1 MNERLVVKSFG
12 PIKNIE
18 VNFRKVNLF
27 IGDQGT
33 GKSCIVKLFS
43 TFRWLEKALITETY
57 SLDYF
62 TKFVDARF
70 KKQLCGYHRIDDFF
84 RDDTYILYEST
95 LYKFIYTENV
105 FNIERKNGT
114 ITGLPKI
121 MYVPAERIILSSA
134 EKKLKTFDGLPASN
148 LTFNQA
154 FWESK
159 EQFKDGYALPFG
171 NLNYKYDSLNDI
183 SWIIGSDYRVRLINA
198 SSGLQSA
205 LPVCIVSDYL
215 GNIVASDKE
224 RPMSVEEL
232 QKLQKET
239 AKIMENENLTDTV
252 KNGMLKHLSS
262 RSRYNCFVNIVEEP
276 ELSLFPESQNS
287 MIRLLCKV
295 NNGTKDNMLLLT
307 SHSPYTLAI
316 LNNLV
321 LAYKAY
327 QKGDDDTK
335 RKIAEI
341 VPQEYQ
347 VNPDS
352 LTAYSLTKDENGNYQ
367 SVLSESSGMI
377 RKNDLDSVSE
387 IIMYE
392 FNRLY
397 RIYAKTIKQH
407 QYSNCR

>member
-12 PIKNIE
+12 PIRSIDI
-18 VNFRKVNLF
+18 NFRKVNLF

-33 GKSCIVKLFS
+33 GKSCIVKLYS
-43 TFRWLEKALITETY
+43 TFRWLEKTLLTETY

-84 RDDTYILYEST
+84 RDDTYILYESA
-95 LYKFIYTENV
+95 LYKFVYAGNS
-105 FNIERKNGT
+105 FNIEKKNGS

-148 LTFNQA
+148 LTFNQT

-159 EQFKDGYALPFG
+159 ERFKDGYSLPFG

-183 SWIIGSDYRVRLINA
+183 SWIEGCDYRVRLINA
-198 SSGLQSA
+198 SSGIQSA

-215 GNIVASDKE
+215 GNIVASGKE

-239 AKIMENENLTDTV
+239 SKIMENENLSDSV
-252 KNGMLKHLSS
+252 KNAMLKPLSS

-295 NNGTKDNMLLLT
+295 NNGTTDNMLLLT

-327 QKGDDDTK
+327 EKGDDNIK
-335 RKIAEI
+335 RKVAEI
-341 VPQEYQ
+341 VPPEYHID
-347 VNPDS
+347 PES
-352 LTAYSLTKDENGNYQ
+352 LTAFSLTEAGMENYQ
-367 SVLSESSGMI
+367 SVLSESSGI
-377 RKNDLDSVSE
+377 ISKNDLDSVSE
-387 IIMYE
+387 LIMHE
-392 FNRLY
+392 FDILY
-397 RIYAKTIKQH
+397 RIYGKTIK
-407 QYSNCR
+407 

>member
-12 PIKNIE
+12 PIRSIDI
-18 VNFRKVNLF
+18 NFRKVNLF

-33 GKSCIVKLFS
+33 GKSCIVKLYS
-43 TFRWLEKALITETY
+43 TFRWLEKTLLTETY

-84 RDDTYILYEST
+84 RDDTYILYESD
-95 LYKFIYTENV
+95 LYKFVYAGNS
-105 FNIERKNGT
+105 FNIEKKNGS

-148 LTFNQA
+148 LTFNQT

-159 EQFKDGYALPFG
+159 ERFKDGYSLPFG

-183 SWIIGSDYRVRLINA
+183 SWIEGCDYRVRLINA
-198 SSGLQSA
+198 SSGIQSA

-215 GNIVASDKE
+215 GNIVASGKE

-239 AKIMENENLTDTV
+239 SKIMENENLSDSV
-252 KNGMLKHLSS
+252 KNAMLKHLSS

-295 NNGTKDNMLLLT
+295 NNSSTDNMLLLT

-327 QKGDDDTK
+327 EKGDDEIK
-335 RKIAEI
+335 RRVAEI
-341 VPQEYQ
+341 VPPEYH
-347 VNPDS
+347 VDPDS
-352 LTAYSLTKDENGNYQ
+352 LAAYSLTNTEMENYQ
-367 SVLSESSGMI
+367 SVLSESSGI
-377 RKNDLDSVSE
+377 ISKNDLDSVSE
-387 IIMYE
+387 IIMHE
-392 FNRLY
+392 FNSLY
-397 RIYAKTIKQH
+397 RIYATTIK
-407 QYSNCR
+407 

>member
-1 MNERLVVKSFG
+1 MNERLTVQSFG
-12 PIKNIE
+12 PIRQIDI
-18 VNFRKVNLF
+18 NFRKVNLF

-33 GKSCIVKLFS
+33 GKSCIAKLFS
-43 TFRWLEKALITETY
+43 TFRWLEKALMTETY

-84 RDDTYILYEST
+84 RDDTYILYESA
-95 LYKFIYTENV
+95 LYKFVYADSAFKIEN
-105 FNIERKNGT
+105 KNET

-159 EQFKDGYALPFG
+159 ERFKDGYALPFG
-171 NLNYKYDSLNDI
+171 NLSYKYDSLNDN
-183 SWIIGSDYRVRLINA
+183 SWIVGSDYRVRLINA
-198 SSGLQSA
+198 SSGIQSA
-205 LPVCIVSDYL
+205 LPVCIVSEYL
-215 GNIVASDKE
+215 GNIVASGKE

-239 AKIMENENLTDTV
+239 AKIMENENLADTV
-252 KNGMLKHLSS
+252 KNAMLKHLSG

-287 MIRLLCKV
+287 IIRLLCKV
-295 NNGTKDNMLLLT
+295 NNSTTDNMLLLT

-321 LAYKAY
+321 LLIILAVASTDVPKRWIEKLAAKDKMVFKVAGIILLEVILGICVAYLVASTY
-327 QKGDDDTK
+327 
-335 RKIAEI
+335 
-341 VPQEYQ
+341 
-347 VNPDS
+347 NP
-352 LTAYSLTKDENGNYQ
+352 
-367 SVLSESSGMI
+367 
-377 RKNDLDSVSE
+377 
-387 IIMYE
+387 
-392 FNRLY
+392 FLY
-397 RIYAKTIKQH
+397 FRF
-407 QYSNCR
+407 

>member
-12 PIKNIE
+12 PIRSINI
-18 VNFRKVNLF
+18 NFHKVNLF

-33 GKSCIVKLFS
+33 GKSCIVKLYS
-43 TFRWLEKALITETY
+43 TFRWLEKTLLTETY

-84 RDDTYILYEST
+84 RDDTYILYESD
-95 LYKFIYTENV
+95 LYKFVYAGNS
-105 FNIERKNGT
+105 FNIEKKNGS

-148 LTFNQA
+148 LTFNQT

-159 EQFKDGYALPFG
+159 ERFKDGYSLPFG

-183 SWIIGSDYRVRLINA
+183 SWIEGCDYRVRLINA
-198 SSGLQSA
+198 SSGIQSA

-215 GNIVASDKE
+215 GNIVASGKE

-239 AKIMENENLTDTV
+239 SKIMENENLSDSV
-252 KNGMLKHLSS
+252 KNAMLKHLSS

-295 NNGTKDNMLLLT
+295 NNSSTDNMLLLT

-327 QKGDDDTK
+327 EKGDDEIK
-335 RKIAEI
+335 RRVAEI
-341 VPQEYQ
+341 VPPEYHID
-347 VNPDS
+347 PES
-352 LTAYSLTKDENGNYQ
+352 LTAFSLTEAEMENYQ
-367 SVLSESSGMI
+367 SVLSESSGI
-377 RKNDLDSVSE
+377 ISKNDLDSVSE
-387 IIMYE
+387 LIMRE
-392 FNRLY
+392 FNILY
-397 RIYAKTIKQH
+397 RIYGKTIK
-407 QYSNCR
+407 

>member
-12 PIKNIE
+12 PIRNIDI
-18 VNFRKVNLF
+18 NFRKVNLF

-57 SLDYF
+57 PLDYF
-62 TKFVDARF
+62 TKFVEARF

-84 RDDTYILYEST
+84 RDDTYILYESA
-95 LYKFIYTENV
+95 LYKFAYADSA
-105 FNIERKNGT
+105 FNIENKNGT

-159 EQFKDGYALPFG
+159 ERFKDGYALPFG
-171 NLNYKYDSLNDI
+171 NLSYKYDSLNDN
-183 SWIIGSDYRVRLINA
+183 SWIVGSDYRVRLINA
-198 SSGLQSA
+198 SSGIQSA
-205 LPVCIVSDYL
+205 LPVCIVSEYL
-215 GNIVASDKE
+215 GNIVASGKE

-239 AKIMENENLTDTV
+239 AKIMENENLADTV
-252 KNGMLKHLSS
+252 KNAMLKHLSG

-295 NNGTKDNMLLLT
+295 NNSTTDNMLLLT

-327 QKGDDDTK
+327 EKGDDEIK
-335 RKIAEI
+335 RRVAEI
-341 VPQEYQ
+341 VPPEYH
-347 VNPDS
+347 VVPDS
-352 LTAYSLTKDENGNYQ
+352 LAAYSLTNTEMENYQ
-367 SVLSESSGMI
+367 SVLSESSGI
-377 RKNDLDSVSE
+377 ISKNDLDSVSE
-387 IIMYE
+387 IIMRE
-392 FNRLY
+392 FNSLY
-397 RIYAKTIKQH
+397 RIYATTIK
-407 QYSNCR
+407 

>member
-12 PIKNIE
+12 PIRSIDI
-18 VNFRKVNLF
+18 NFRKVNLF

-33 GKSCIVKLFS
+33 GKSCIVKLYS
-43 TFRWLEKALITETY
+43 TFRWLEKTLLTETY

-84 RDDTYILYEST
+84 RDDTYILYESD
-95 LYKFIYTENV
+95 LYKFVYAGNS
-105 FNIERKNGT
+105 FNIEKKNGS

-148 LTFNQA
+148 LTFNQT

-159 EQFKDGYALPFG
+159 EQFKDGYSLPFG

-183 SWIIGSDYRVRLINA
+183 SWIEGCDYRVRLINA
-198 SSGLQSA
+198 SSGIQSA

-215 GNIVASDKE
+215 GNIVASGKE

-239 AKIMENENLTDTV
+239 SKIMENENLSDSV
-252 KNGMLKHLSS
+252 KNAMLKHLSS

-295 NNGTKDNMLLLT
+295 NNSSTDNMLLLT

-327 QKGDDDTK
+327 EKGDDEIK
-335 RKIAEI
+335 RRVAEI
-341 VPQEYQ
+341 VPPEYH
-347 VNPDS
+347 VDPDS
-352 LTAYSLTKDENGNYQ
+352 LAAYSLTNTEMENYQ
-367 SVLSESSGMI
+367 SVLSESSGI
-377 RKNDLDSVSE
+377 ISKNDLDSVSE
-387 IIMYE
+387 IIMHE
-392 FNRLY
+392 FNSLY
-397 RIYAKTIKQH
+397 RIYATTIK
-407 QYSNCR
+407 

>member
-12 PIKNIE
+12 PIRSIDI
-18 VNFRKVNLF
+18 NFRKVNLF

-33 GKSCIVKLFS
+33 GKSCIVKLYS
-43 TFRWLEKALITETY
+43 TFRWLEKTLLTETY
-57 SLDYF
+57 SSDYF

-84 RDDTYILYEST
+84 RDDTYILYESA
-95 LYKFIYTENV
+95 LYKFVYAGNT
-105 FNIERKNGT
+105 FNIEKKNGT

-148 LTFNQA
+148 LTFNQT
-154 FWESK
+154 FWESN
-159 EQFKDGYALPFG
+159 EGC
-171 NLNYKYDSLNDI
+171 
-183 SWIIGSDYRVRLINA
+183 DYRVRLINA
-198 SSGLQSA
+198 SSGIQSA

-215 GNIVASDKE
+215 GNIVASGNE
-224 RPMSVEEL
+224 RPMSVKEL

-239 AKIMENENLTDTV
+239 SKIMENENLSDSV
-252 KNGMLKHLSS
+252 KNAMLKHLSS

-295 NNGTKDNMLLLT
+295 NNGTTDNMLLLT

-327 QKGDDDTK
+327 EKGDDNIK
-335 RKIAEI
+335 RMVAEI
-341 VPQEYQ
+341 VPPEYHID
-347 VNPDS
+347 PES
-352 LTAYSLTKDENGNYQ
+352 LTAFSLTEAGMENYQ
-367 SVLSESSGMI
+367 SVLSESSGI
-377 RKNDLDSVSE
+377 ISKNDLDSVSE
-387 IIMYE
+387 LIMRE
-392 FNRLY
+392 FNILY
-397 RIYAKTIKQH
+397 RIYGKTIK
-407 QYSNCR
+407 

>member
-12 PIKNIE
+12 PIRSIDI
-18 VNFRKVNLF
+18 NFRKVNLF

-33 GKSCIVKLFS
+33 GKSCIVKLYS
-43 TFRWLEKALITETY
+43 TFRWLEKTLLTETY

-84 RDDTYILYEST
+84 RNDTYILYESA
-95 LYKFIYTENV
+95 LYKFVYAGNA
-105 FNIERKNGT
+105 FNIEKKNGT

-148 LTFNQA
+148 LTFNQT

-159 EQFKDGYALPFG
+159 ERFKDGYSLPFG

-183 SWIIGSDYRVRLINA
+183 SWIEGCDYRVRLINA
-198 SSGLQSA
+198 SSGIQSA

-215 GNIVASDKE
+215 GNIVASGKE

-239 AKIMENENLTDTV
+239 SKIMENENLSDSV
-252 KNGMLKHLSS
+252 KNAMLKHLSS

-295 NNGTKDNMLLLT
+295 NNGTTDNMLLLT

-327 QKGDDDTK
+327 EKGDDNIK
-335 RKIAEI
+335 RKVAEI
-341 VPQEYQ
+341 VPPEYHID
-347 VNPDS
+347 PES
-352 LTAYSLTKDENGNYQ
+352 LTAFSLTEAEIENYQ
-367 SVLSESSGMI
+367 SVLSESSGI
-377 RKNDLDSVSE
+377 ISKNDLDSVSE
-387 IIMYE
+387 LIMRE
-392 FNRLY
+392 FNILY
-397 RIYAKTIKQH
+397 RIYGKTIK
-407 QYSNCR
+407 

>member
-12 PIKNIE
+12 PIRSIDI
-18 VNFRKVNLF
+18 NFRKVNLF

-33 GKSCIVKLFS
+33 GKSCIVKLYS
-43 TFRWLEKALITETY
+43 TFRWLEKTLLTETY

-84 RDDTYILYEST
+84 RDDTYILYESA
-95 LYKFIYTENV
+95 LYKFVYAGNS
-105 FNIERKNGT
+105 FNIEKKNGS
-114 ITGLPKI
+114 ITGLPNI

-148 LTFNQA
+148 LTFNQT

-159 EQFKDGYALPFG
+159 ERFKDGYSLPFG

-183 SWIIGSDYRVRLINA
+183 SWIEGCDYRVRLINA
-198 SSGLQSA
+198 SSGIQSA

-215 GNIVASDKE
+215 GNIVASGKE

-239 AKIMENENLTDTV
+239 SKIMENENLSDSV
-252 KNGMLKHLSS
+252 KNAMLKHLSS

-295 NNGTKDNMLLLT
+295 NNGTTDNMLLLT

-327 QKGDDDTK
+327 EKGDDNIK
-335 RKIAEI
+335 RKVAEI
-341 VPQEYQ
+341 VPPEYHID
-347 VNPDS
+347 PES
-352 LTAYSLTKDENGNYQ
+352 LTAFSLTEVEMENYQ
-367 SVLSESSGMI
+367 SVLSESSGI
-377 RKNDLDSVSE
+377 ISKNDLDSVSE
-387 IIMYE
+387 IIMHE

-397 RIYAKTIKQH
+397 RIYAKTIK
-407 QYSNCR
+407 

>member
-12 PIKNIE
+12 PIRGIDI
-18 VNFRKVNLF
+18 NFRKVNLF

-33 GKSCIVKLFS
+33 GKSCIVKLYS
-43 TFRWLEKALITETY
+43 TFRWLEKTLLTETY

-84 RDDTYILYEST
+84 RDDTYILYESA
-95 LYKFIYTENV
+95 LYKFVYAGNS
-105 FNIERKNGT
+105 FNIEKKNGS

-148 LTFNQA
+148 LTFNQT

-159 EQFKDGYALPFG
+159 ERFKDGYSLPFG

-183 SWIIGSDYRVRLINA
+183 SWIEGCDYRVRLINA
-198 SSGLQSA
+198 SSGIQSA

-215 GNIVASDKE
+215 WNIVASGKE

-239 AKIMENENLTDTV
+239 SKIMENENLSDSV
-252 KNGMLKHLSS
+252 KNAMLKHLSS

-295 NNGTKDNMLLLT
+295 NNGTTDNMLLLT

-327 QKGDDDTK
+327 EKGDDNIK
-335 RKIAEI
+335 RKVAEI
-341 VPQEYQ
+341 VPPEYHI
-347 VNPDS
+347 NPES
-352 LTAYSLTKDENGNYQ
+352 LTAFSLTEAGMENYQ
-367 SVLSESSGMI
+367 SVLSESSGI
-377 RKNDLDSVSE
+377 ISKNDLDSVSE
-387 IIMYE
+387 LIMHE
-392 FNRLY
+392 FNILY
-397 RIYAKTIKQH
+397 RIYGKTIK
-407 QYSNCR
+407 

>member
-12 PIKNIE
+12 PIRSIDI
-18 VNFRKVNLF
+18 NFRKVNLF
-27 IGDQGT
+27 IGNQGT
-33 GKSCIVKLFS
+33 GKSCIVKLYS
-43 TFRWLEKALITETY
+43 TFRWLEKTLLTGTY

-95 LYKFIYTENV
+95 LYKFVYAGNA
-105 FNIERKNGT
+105 FNIEKKNGN

-148 LTFNQA
+148 LTFNQT

-159 EQFKDGYALPFG
+159 ERFKDGYSLPFG

-183 SWIIGSDYRVRLINA
+183 SWIEGCDYRVRLINA
-198 SSGLQSA
+198 SSGIQSA

-215 GNIVASDKE
+215 GNIVASGKE

-239 AKIMENENLTDTV
+239 SKIMENENLSDSV
-252 KNGMLKHLSS
+252 KNAMLKHLSS

-295 NNGTKDNMLLLT
+295 NNETTDNMLLLT

-327 QKGDDDTK
+327 EKGDDNIK
-335 RKIAEI
+335 RMVAEI
-341 VPQEYQ
+341 VPPEYHID
-347 VNPDS
+347 PES
-352 LTAYSLTKDENGNYQ
+352 LTAFSLTEAEMENYQ
-367 SVLSESSGMI
+367 SVLSESSGI
-377 RKNDLDSVSE
+377 ISKNDLDSVSE
-387 IIMYE
+387 LIMRE
-392 FNRLY
+392 FNILY
-397 RIYAKTIKQH
+397 RIYGKTIQ
-407 QYSNCR
+407 

>member
-12 PIKNIE
+12 PIRSIDI
-18 VNFRKVNLF
+18 NFRKVNLF

-33 GKSCIVKLFS
+33 GKSCIVKLYS
-43 TFRWLEKALITETY
+43 TFRWLEKTLLTETY

-84 RDDTYILYEST
+84 RDDTYILYESD
-95 LYKFIYTENV
+95 LYKFVYAGNS
-105 FNIERKNGT
+105 FNIEKKNGS

-148 LTFNQA
+148 LTFNQT

-159 EQFKDGYALPFG
+159 ERFKDGYSLPFG

-183 SWIIGSDYRVRLINA
+183 SWIEGSDYRVRLINA
-198 SSGLQSA
+198 SSGIQSA

-215 GNIVASDKE
+215 WNIVASGKE

-239 AKIMENENLTDTV
+239 SKIMENENLSDSV
-252 KNGMLKHLSS
+252 KNAMLKHLSS

-295 NNGTKDNMLLLT
+295 NNGTTDNMLLLT

-327 QKGDDDTK
+327 EKGDDNIK
-335 RKIAEI
+335 RKVAEI
-341 VPQEYQ
+341 VPPEYHI
-347 VNPDS
+347 NPES
-352 LTAYSLTKDENGNYQ
+352 LTAFSLTEAGMENYQ
-367 SVLSESSGMI
+367 SVLSESSGI
-377 RKNDLDSVSE
+377 ISKNDLDSVSE
-387 IIMYE
+387 LIMHE
-392 FNRLY
+392 FNILY
-397 RIYAKTIKQH
+397 RIYGKTIK
-407 QYSNCR
+407 

>member
-12 PIKNIE
+12 PIRSIDI
-18 VNFRKVNLF
+18 NFRKVNLF

-33 GKSCIVKLFS
+33 GKSCIVKLYS
-43 TFRWLEKALITETY
+43 TFRWLEKTLLTETY

-84 RDDTYILYEST
+84 RNDTYILYESA
-95 LYKFIYTENV
+95 LYKFVYVGNA
-105 FNIERKNGT
+105 FNIEKKDGT

-148 LTFNQA
+148 LTFNQT

-159 EQFKDGYALPFG
+159 ERFKDGYSLPFG

-183 SWIIGSDYRVRLINA
+183 SWIEGCDYRVRLINA
-198 SSGLQSA
+198 SSGIQSA

-215 GNIVASDKE
+215 GNIVASGKE

-239 AKIMENENLTDTV
+239 SKIMENENLSDSV
-252 KNGMLKHLSS
+252 KNAMLKYLSS

-295 NNGTKDNMLLLT
+295 NNGTTDNMLLLT

-327 QKGDDDTK
+327 EKGDDNIK
-335 RKIAEI
+335 RKVAEI
-341 VPQEYQ
+341 VPPEYHID
-347 VNPDS
+347 PES
-352 LTAYSLTKDENGNYQ
+352 LTAFSLTEAEMENYQ
-367 SVLSESSGMI
+367 SVLSESSGI
-377 RKNDLDSVSE
+377 ISKNDLDSVSE
-387 IIMYE
+387 LIMRE
-392 FNRLY
+392 FNILY
-397 RIYAKTIKQH
+397 RIYGKTIK
-407 QYSNCR
+407 

>member
-12 PIKNIE
+12 PIRSIDF
-18 VNFRKVNLF
+18 NFRKVNLF

-33 GKSCIVKLFS
+33 GKSCIVKLYS
-43 TFRWLEKALITETY
+43 TFRWLEKTLLTETY

-84 RDDTYILYEST
+84 RNDTYILYESA
-95 LYKFIYTENV
+95 LYKFVYAGNA
-105 FNIERKNGT
+105 FNIEKKNGT

-148 LTFNQA
+148 LTFNQT

-159 EQFKDGYALPFG
+159 ERFKDGYSLPFG

-183 SWIIGSDYRVRLINA
+183 SWIEGCDYRVRLINA
-198 SSGLQSA
+198 SSGIQSA

-215 GNIVASDKE
+215 GNIVASGKE

-239 AKIMENENLTDTV
+239 SKIMENENLSDSV
-252 KNGMLKHLSS
+252 KNAMLKHLSS

-295 NNGTKDNMLLLT
+295 NNGTTDNMLLLT

-327 QKGDDDTK
+327 EKGDDNIK
-335 RKIAEI
+335 RKVAEI
-341 VPQEYQ
+341 VPPEYHID
-347 VNPDS
+347 PES
-352 LTAYSLTKDENGNYQ
+352 LTAFSLTEAEIENYQ
-367 SVLSESSGMI
+367 SVLSESSGI
-377 RKNDLDSVSE
+377 ISKNDLDSVSE
-387 IIMYE
+387 LIMRE
-392 FNRLY
+392 FNILY
-397 RIYAKTIKQH
+397 RIYGKTIK
-407 QYSNCR
+407 

>member
-12 PIKNIE
+12 PIRSIDI
-18 VNFRKVNLF
+18 NFRKVNLF

-33 GKSCIVKLFS
+33 GKSCIVKLYS
-43 TFRWLEKALITETY
+43 TFRWLEKTLLTETY

-84 RDDTYILYEST
+84 RDDTYILYESA
-95 LYKFIYTENV
+95 LYKFVYAGNA
-105 FNIERKNGT
+105 FNIEKKNGS

-148 LTFNQA
+148 LTFNQT

-159 EQFKDGYALPFG
+159 ERFKDGYSLPFG

-183 SWIIGSDYRVRLINA
+183 SWIEGCDYRVRLINA
-198 SSGLQSA
+198 SSGIQSA

-215 GNIVASDKE
+215 GNIVASGKE

-239 AKIMENENLTDTV
+239 SKIMENENLSDSV
-252 KNGMLKHLSS
+252 KNAMLKHLSS

-295 NNGTKDNMLLLT
+295 NNGTTDNMLLLT

-327 QKGDDDTK
+327 EKGDDNIK
-335 RKIAEI
+335 RKVAEI
-341 VPQEYQ
+341 VPPEYHID
-347 VNPDS
+347 PES
-352 LTAYSLTKDENGNYQ
+352 LTAFSLTEAEMENYQ
-367 SVLSESSGMI
+367 SVLSESSGI
-377 RKNDLDSVSE
+377 ISKNDLDSVSE
-387 IIMYE
+387 LIMRE
-392 FNRLY
+392 FNILY
-397 RIYAKTIKQH
+397 RIYGKTIK
-407 QYSNCR
+407 

>member
-12 PIKNIE
+12 PIRSIDI
-18 VNFRKVNLF
+18 NFRKVNLF

-33 GKSCIVKLFS
+33 GKSCIVKLYS
-43 TFRWLEKALITETY
+43 TFRWLEKTLLTETY

-84 RDDTYILYEST
+84 RNDTYILYESA
-95 LYKFIYTENV
+95 LYKFVYAGNA
-105 FNIERKNGT
+105 FNIEKKNGT

-148 LTFNQA
+148 LTFNQT

-159 EQFKDGYALPFG
+159 ERFKDGYSFPFG

-183 SWIIGSDYRVRLINA
+183 SWIEGCDYRVRLINA
-198 SSGLQSA
+198 SSGIQSA

-215 GNIVASDKE
+215 GNIVASGKE

-239 AKIMENENLTDTV
+239 SKIMENENLSDSV
-252 KNGMLKHLSS
+252 KNAMLKHLSS

-295 NNGTKDNMLLLT
+295 NNGTTDNMLLLT

-327 QKGDDDTK
+327 EKGDDNIK
-335 RKIAEI
+335 RKVAEI
-341 VPQEYQ
+341 VPPEYHID
-347 VNPDS
+347 PES
-352 LTAYSLTKDENGNYQ
+352 LTAFSLTEAEMENYQ
-367 SVLSESSGMI
+367 SVLSESSGI
-377 RKNDLDSVSE
+377 ISKNDLDSVSE
-387 IIMYE
+387 LIMRE
-392 FNRLY
+392 FNILY
-397 RIYAKTIKQH
+397 RIYGKTIK
-407 QYSNCR
+407 

>member
-12 PIKNIE
+12 PIRSIDI
-18 VNFRKVNLF
+18 NFRKVNLF

-33 GKSCIVKLFS
+33 GKSCIVKLYS
-43 TFRWLEKALITETY
+43 TFRWLEKTLLTETY

-70 KKQLCGYHRIDDFF
+70 KKQLCGYHRIDNFF
-84 RDDTYILYEST
+84 RDDTYILYESA
-95 LYKFIYTENV
+95 LYKFVYAGNS
-105 FNIERKNGT
+105 FNIEKKNGS

-148 LTFNQA
+148 LTFNQT

-159 EQFKDGYALPFG
+159 ERFKDGYSLPFG

-183 SWIIGSDYRVRLINA
+183 SWIEGCDYRVRLINA
-198 SSGLQSA
+198 SSGIQSA

-215 GNIVASDKE
+215 GNIVASGKE

-239 AKIMENENLTDTV
+239 SKIMENENLSDSV
-252 KNGMLKHLSS
+252 KNAMLKHLSS

-295 NNGTKDNMLLLT
+295 NNGTTDNMLLLT

-327 QKGDDDTK
+327 EKGDDNIK
-335 RKIAEI
+335 RKVAEI
-341 VPQEYQ
+341 VPPEYHID
-347 VNPDS
+347 PES
-352 LTAYSLTKDENGNYQ
+352 LTAFSLTEAGMENYQ
-367 SVLSESSGMI
+367 SVLSESSGI
-377 RKNDLDSVSE
+377 ISKNDLDSVSE
-387 IIMYE
+387 LIMHE
-392 FNRLY
+392 FNILY
-397 RIYAKTIKQH
+397 RIYGKTIK
-407 QYSNCR
+407 

>member
-12 PIKNIE
+12 PIRSIDI
-18 VNFRKVNLF
+18 NFRKVNLF

-33 GKSCIVKLFS
+33 GKSCIVKLYS
-43 TFRWLEKALITETY
+43 TFRWLEKTLLTETY

-84 RDDTYILYEST
+84 RDDTYIVYESA
-95 LYKFIYTENV
+95 LYKFVYAGNA
-105 FNIERKNGT
+105 FNIEKKNGT

-148 LTFNQA
+148 LTFNQT

-159 EQFKDGYALPFG
+159 ERFKDGYSLPFG

-183 SWIIGSDYRVRLINA
+183 SWIEGCDYRVRLMNA
-198 SSGLQSA
+198 SSGIQSA

-215 GNIVASDKE
+215 GNIVTSGKE

-239 AKIMENENLTDTV
+239 SKIMENENLSDSV
-252 KNGMLKHLSS
+252 KNAMLKHLSS

-295 NNGTKDNMLLLT
+295 NNGTTDNMLLLT

-327 QKGDDDTK
+327 EKGDDNIK
-335 RKIAEI
+335 RKVAEI
-341 VPQEYQ
+341 VPPEYHIA
-347 VNPDS
+347 PES
-352 LTAYSLTKDENGNYQ
+352 LTAFSLTEAEMENYQ
-367 SVLSESSGMI
+367 SVLSESSGI
-377 RKNDLDSVSE
+377 ISKNDLDSVSE
-387 IIMYE
+387 LIMRE
-392 FNRLY
+392 FNILY
-397 RIYAKTIKQH
+397 RIYGKTIK
-407 QYSNCR
+407 

>member
-12 PIKNIE
+12 PIRSIDI
-18 VNFRKVNLF
+18 NFRKVNLF

-33 GKSCIVKLFS
+33 GKSCIVKLYS
-43 TFRWLEKALITETY
+43 TFRWLEKTLLTETY

-84 RDDTYILYEST
+84 RDDTYILYESA
-95 LYKFIYTENV
+95 LYKFVYAGNS
-105 FNIERKNGT
+105 FNIEKKNGS

-148 LTFNQA
+148 LTFNQT

-159 EQFKDGYALPFG
+159 ERFKDGYSLPFG

-183 SWIIGSDYRVRLINA
+183 SWIEGCDYRVRLINA
-198 SSGLQSA
+198 SSGIQSA

-215 GNIVASDKE
+215 GNIVASGKE

-239 AKIMENENLTDTV
+239 SKIMENENLSDSV
-252 KNGMLKHLSS
+252 KNAMLKHLSS

-295 NNGTKDNMLLLT
+295 NNGTTDNMLLLT

-327 QKGDDDTK
+327 EKGDDNIK
-335 RKIAEI
+335 RKVAEI
-341 VPQEYQ
+341 VPPEYHID
-347 VNPDS
+347 PES
-352 LTAYSLTKDENGNYQ
+352 LTAFSLTEAEMENYQ
-367 SVLSESSGMI
+367 SVLSESSGI
-377 RKNDLDSVSE
+377 ISKNDLDSVSE
-387 IIMYE
+387 LIMRE
-392 FNRLY
+392 FNILY
-397 RIYAKTIKQH
+397 RIYGKTIK
-407 QYSNCR
+407 

>member
-12 PIKNIE
+12 PIRSIDI
-18 VNFRKVNLF
+18 NFRKVNLF

-33 GKSCIVKLFS
+33 GKSCIVKLYS
-43 TFRWLEKALITETY
+43 TFRWLEKTLLTETY

-84 RDDTYILYEST
+84 RNDTYILYESA
-95 LYKFIYTENV
+95 LYKFVYVGNA
-105 FNIERKNGT
+105 FNIEKKDGT

-148 LTFNQA
+148 LTFNQT

-159 EQFKDGYALPFG
+159 ERFKDGYSLPFG
-171 NLNYKYDSLNDI
+171 NLNYKYDSLI
-183 SWIIGSDYRVRLINA
+183 EGCDYRVRLINA
-198 SSGLQSA
+198 SSGIQSA

-215 GNIVASDKE
+215 GNIVASGKE

-239 AKIMENENLTDTV
+239 SKIMENENLSDSV
-252 KNGMLKHLSS
+252 KNAMLKYLSS

-295 NNGTKDNMLLLT
+295 NNGTTDNMLLLT

-327 QKGDDDTK
+327 EKGDDNIK
-335 RKIAEI
+335 RKVAEI
-341 VPQEYQ
+341 VPPEYHID
-347 VNPDS
+347 PES
-352 LTAYSLTKDENGNYQ
+352 LTAFSLTEAEMENYQ
-367 SVLSESSGMI
+367 SVLSESSGI
-377 RKNDLDSVSE
+377 ISKNDLDSVSE
-387 IIMYE
+387 LIMRE
-392 FNRLY
+392 FNILY
-397 RIYAKTIKQH
+397 RIYGKTIK
-407 QYSNCR
+407 

>member
-12 PIKNIE
+12 PIRSIDI
-18 VNFRKVNLF
+18 NFRKVNLF

-33 GKSCIVKLFS
+33 GKSCIVKLYS
-43 TFRWLEKALITETY
+43 TFRWLEKTLLTETY
-57 SLDYF
+57 SSDYF

-84 RDDTYILYEST
+84 RDDTYILYESA
-95 LYKFIYTENV
+95 LYKFVYAGNT
-105 FNIERKNGT
+105 FNIEKKNGT

-148 LTFNQA
+148 LTFNQT

-159 EQFKDGYALPFG
+159 ERFKDGYSLPFG
-171 NLNYKYDSLNDI
+171 NLNYEYDSLNDI
-183 SWIIGSDYRVRLINA
+183 SWIEGCDYRVRLINA
-198 SSGLQSA
+198 SSGIQSA

-215 GNIVASDKE
+215 GNIVASGKE

-239 AKIMENENLTDTV
+239 SKIMENENLSDSV
-252 KNGMLKHLSS
+252 KNAMLKHLSS

-295 NNGTKDNMLLLT
+295 NNGTTDNMLLLT

-327 QKGDDDTK
+327 EKGDDNIK
-335 RKIAEI
+335 RKVAEI
-341 VPQEYQ
+341 VPPEYHID
-347 VNPDS
+347 PES
-352 LTAYSLTKDENGNYQ
+352 LTAFSLTEAGMENYQ
-367 SVLSESSGMI
+367 SVLSESSGI
-377 RKNDLDSVSE
+377 ISKNDLDSVSE
-387 IIMYE
+387 LIMRE
-392 FNRLY
+392 FNILY
-397 RIYAKTIKQH
+397 RIYGKTIK
-407 QYSNCR
+407 

>member
-12 PIKNIE
+12 PIRSIDI
-18 VNFRKVNLF
+18 NFRKVNLF

-33 GKSCIVKLFS
+33 GKSCIVKLYS
-43 TFRWLEKALITETY
+43 TFRWLEKTLLTGTY

-95 LYKFIYTENV
+95 LYKFVYAGNA
-105 FNIERKNGT
+105 FNIEKKNGN

-148 LTFNQA
+148 LTFNQT

-159 EQFKDGYALPFG
+159 ERFKDGYSLPFG

-183 SWIIGSDYRVRLINA
+183 SWIEGCDYRVRLINA
-198 SSGLQSA
+198 SSGIQSA

-215 GNIVASDKE
+215 GNIVASGKE

-239 AKIMENENLTDTV
+239 SKIMENENLSDSV
-252 KNGMLKHLSS
+252 KNAMLKHLSS

-295 NNGTKDNMLLLT
+295 NNGTTDNMLLLT

-327 QKGDDDTK
+327 EKGDDNIK
-335 RKIAEI
+335 RKVAEI
-341 VPQEYQ
+341 VPPEYHID
-347 VNPDS
+347 PES
-352 LTAYSLTKDENGNYQ
+352 LTAFSLTEAEIENYQ
-367 SVLSESSGMI
+367 SVLSESSGI
-377 RKNDLDSVSE
+377 ISKNDLDSVSE
-387 IIMYE
+387 LIMRE
-392 FNRLY
+392 FNILY
-397 RIYAKTIKQH
+397 RIYGKTIK
-407 QYSNCR
+407 

>member
-12 PIKNIE
+12 PIRSIDI
-18 VNFRKVNLF
+18 NFRKVNLF

-33 GKSCIVKLFS
+33 GKSCIVKLYS
-43 TFRWLEKALITETY
+43 TFRWLEKTLLTETY

-84 RDDTYILYEST
+84 RDDTYILYESA
-95 LYKFIYTENV
+95 LYKFVYAGNS
-105 FNIERKNGT
+105 FNIEKKNGS

-148 LTFNQA
+148 LTFNQT

-159 EQFKDGYALPFG
+159 ERFKDGYSLPFG

-183 SWIIGSDYRVRLINA
+183 SWIEGCDYRVRLINA
-198 SSGLQSA
+198 SSGIQSA

-215 GNIVASDKE
+215 GNIVASGKE

-239 AKIMENENLTDTV
+239 SKIMENENLSDSV
-252 KNGMLKHLSS
+252 KNAMLKHLSS

-295 NNGTKDNMLLLT
+295 NNGTTDNMLLLT

-327 QKGDDDTK
+327 EKGDDNIK
-335 RKIAEI
+335 RKVAEI
-341 VPQEYQ
+341 VPPEYHID
-347 VNPDS
+347 PES
-352 LTAYSLTKDENGNYQ
+352 LTAFSLTETEMENYQ
-367 SVLSESSGMI
+367 SVLSESSGI
-377 RKNDLDSVSE
+377 ISKNDLDSVSE
-387 IIMYE
+387 LIMHE
-392 FNRLY
+392 FNILY
-397 RIYAKTIKQH
+397 RIYGKTIK
-407 QYSNCR
+407 

>member
-12 PIKNIE
+12 PIRSINI
-18 VNFRKVNLF
+18 NFHKVNLF

-33 GKSCIVKLFS
+33 GKSCIVKLYS
-43 TFRWLEKALITETY
+43 TFRWLEKTLLTETY

-84 RDDTYILYEST
+84 RDDTYILYESA
-95 LYKFIYTENV
+95 LYKFVYAGNS
-105 FNIERKNGT
+105 FNIEKKNGS

-148 LTFNQA
+148 LTFNQT

-159 EQFKDGYALPFG
+159 ERFKDGYSLPFG

-183 SWIIGSDYRVRLINA
+183 SWIEGCDYRVRLINA
-198 SSGLQSA
+198 SSGIQSA

-215 GNIVASDKE
+215 GNIVASGKE

-239 AKIMENENLTDTV
+239 SKIMENENLSDSV
-252 KNGMLKHLSS
+252 KNAMLKHLSS

-295 NNGTKDNMLLLT
+295 NNGTTDNMLLLT

-327 QKGDDDTK
+327 EKGDDNIK
-335 RKIAEI
+335 RKVAEI
-341 VPQEYQ
+341 VPPEYHID
-347 VNPDS
+347 PES
-352 LTAYSLTKDENGNYQ
+352 LTAFSLTEAEMENYQ
-367 SVLSESSGMI
+367 SVLSESSGI
-377 RKNDLDSVSE
+377 ISKNDLDSVSE
-387 IIMYE
+387 LIMRE
-392 FNRLY
+392 FNILY
-397 RIYAKTIKQH
+397 RIYGKTIK
-407 QYSNCR
+407 

>member
-12 PIKNIE
+12 PIRSIDI
-18 VNFRKVNLF
+18 NFRKVNLF
-27 IGDQGT
+27 IGNQGT
-33 GKSCIVKLFS
+33 GKSCIVKLYS
-43 TFRWLEKALITETY
+43 TFRWLEKTLLTGTY

-95 LYKFIYTENV
+95 LYKFVYAGNA
-105 FNIERKNGT
+105 FNIEKKNGN

-148 LTFNQA
+148 LTFNQT

-159 EQFKDGYALPFG
+159 ERFKDGYSLPFG

-183 SWIIGSDYRVRLINA
+183 SWIEGCDYRVRLINA
-198 SSGLQSA
+198 SSGIQSA

-215 GNIVASDKE
+215 GNIVASGKE

-239 AKIMENENLTDTV
+239 SKIMENENLSDSV
-252 KNGMLKHLSS
+252 KNAMLKHLSS

-295 NNGTKDNMLLLT
+295 NNGTTDNMLLLT

-327 QKGDDDTK
+327 EKGDDNIK
-335 RKIAEI
+335 RKVAEI
-341 VPQEYQ
+341 VPPEYHID
-347 VNPDS
+347 PES
-352 LTAYSLTKDENGNYQ
+352 LTAFSLTEAEMENYQ
-367 SVLSESSGMI
+367 SVLSESSGI
-377 RKNDLDSVSE
+377 ISKNDLDSVSE
-387 IIMYE
+387 LIMRE
-392 FNRLY
+392 FNILY
-397 RIYAKTIKQH
+397 RIYGKTIQ
-407 QYSNCR
+407 

>member
-12 PIKNIE
+12 PIRNIDIS
-18 VNFRKVNLF
+18 FRKVNLF

-43 TFRWLEKALITETY
+43 TFRWLEKALMTETY
-57 SLDYF
+57 PLDYF

-70 KKQLCGYHRIDDFF
+70 KKQLCGYHRIEDFF
-84 RDDTYILYEST
+84 CDDTYILYEST
-95 LYKFIYTENV
+95 LFKFVYTESV
-105 FNIERKNGT
+105 FNIENKKGT

-148 LTFNQA
+148 LTFNQT

-159 EQFKDGYALPFG
+159 EQFKDGYVLPFG
-171 NLNYKYDSLNDI
+171 NLSYKYDSLNDI
-183 SWIIGSDYRVRLINA
+183 SWIVGSGYRVRLINA
-198 SSGLQSA
+198 SSGIQSA

-215 GNIVASDKE
+215 GNIVASGKE
-224 RPMSVEEL
+224 RPMSVDEL

-239 AKIMENENLTDTV
+239 SKIMENDNLTDAV
-252 KNGMLKHLSS
+252 KNAMLKYLSG

-287 MIRLLCKV
+287 LIRLLCKV

-327 QKGDDDTK
+327 EKGDEDTK
-335 RKIAEI
+335 RKVAEI
-341 VPQEYQ
+341 VSPEYH
-347 VNPDS
+347 VDPES
-352 LTAYSLTKDENGNYQ
+352 LTAFSLSETGMENYQ
-367 SVLSESSGMI
+367 SVLSESSGI
-377 RKNDLDSVSE
+377 ISKNDLDTVSE
-387 IIMYE
+387 KIMHE
-392 FNRLY
+392 FNTLY
-397 RIYAKTIKQH
+397 HVYAKAIK
-407 QYSNCR
+407 

>member
-12 PIKNIE
+12 PIRSIDI
-18 VNFRKVNLF
+18 NFRKVNLF

-33 GKSCIVKLFS
+33 GKSCIVKLYS
-43 TFRWLEKALITETY
+43 TFRWLEKTLLTETY

-84 RDDTYILYEST
+84 RNDTYILYESA
-95 LYKFIYTENV
+95 LYKFVYAGNA
-105 FNIERKNGT
+105 FNIEKKNGT

-148 LTFNQA
+148 LTFNQT

-159 EQFKDGYALPFG
+159 ERFKDGYSLPFG

-183 SWIIGSDYRVRLINA
+183 SWIEGCDYRVRLINA
-198 SSGLQSA
+198 SSGIQSA

-215 GNIVASDKE
+215 GNIVTSGKE

-239 AKIMENENLTDTV
+239 SKIMENENLSDSV
-252 KNGMLKHLSS
+252 KNAMLKHLSS

-295 NNGTKDNMLLLT
+295 NNGTTDNMLLLT

-327 QKGDDDTK
+327 EKGDDNIK
-335 RKIAEI
+335 RKVAEI
-341 VPQEYQ
+341 VPPEYHID
-347 VNPDS
+347 PES
-352 LTAYSLTKDENGNYQ
+352 LTAFSLTEAEMENYQ
-367 SVLSESSGMI
+367 SVLSESSGI
-377 RKNDLDSVSE
+377 ISKNDLDSVSE
-387 IIMYE
+387 LIMRE
-392 FNRLY
+392 FNILY
-397 RIYAKTIKQH
+397 RIYGKTIK
-407 QYSNCR
+407 

>member
-12 PIKNIE
+12 PIRSIDI
-18 VNFRKVNLF
+18 NFRKLNLF

-33 GKSCIVKLFS
+33 GKSCIVKLYS
-43 TFRWLEKALITETY
+43 TFRWLEKTLLTETY

-84 RDDTYILYEST
+84 RDDTYILYESA
-95 LYKFIYTENV
+95 LYKFVYAGNS
-105 FNIERKNGT
+105 FNIEKKNGS

-148 LTFNQA
+148 LTFNQT

-159 EQFKDGYALPFG
+159 ERFKDGYSLPFG

-183 SWIIGSDYRVRLINA
+183 SWIEGCDYRVRLINA
-198 SSGLQSA
+198 SSGIQSA

-215 GNIVASDKE
+215 GNIVASGKE

-239 AKIMENENLTDTV
+239 SKIMENENLSDSV
-252 KNGMLKHLSS
+252 KNAMLKHLSS

-287 MIRLLCKV
+287 MISLLCKL
-295 NNGTKDNMLLLT
+295 NNGTTDNIVLLT

-327 QKGDDDTK
+327 EKGDDNIK
-335 RKIAEI
+335 RKVAEI
-341 VPQEYQ
+341 VPPEYHID
-347 VNPDS
+347 PES
-352 LTAYSLTKDENGNYQ
+352 LTACSLTEAEMENYQ
-367 SVLSESSGMI
+367 SVLSESSGI
-377 RKNDLDSVSE
+377 ISKNDLDSVSE
-387 IIMYE
+387 LIMHE
-392 FNRLY
+392 FNILY
-397 RIYAKTIKQH
+397 RIYGKTIK
-407 QYSNCR
+407 

>member
-12 PIKNIE
+12 PIRSIDI
-18 VNFRKVNLF
+18 NFRKVNLF

-33 GKSCIVKLFS
+33 GKSCIVKLYS
-43 TFRWLEKALITETY
+43 TFRWLEKTLLTETY

-84 RDDTYILYEST
+84 RDDTYILYESA
-95 LYKFIYTENV
+95 LYKFVYAGNA
-105 FNIERKNGT
+105 FNIEKKNGS

-148 LTFNQA
+148 LTFNQT

-159 EQFKDGYALPFG
+159 ERFKDGYSLPFG

-183 SWIIGSDYRVRLINA
+183 SWIEGCDYRVRLINA
-198 SSGLQSA
+198 SSGIQSA

-215 GNIVASDKE
+215 GNIVASGKE

-239 AKIMENENLTDTV
+239 SKIMENENLSDSV
-252 KNGMLKHLSS
+252 KNAMLKHLSS

-295 NNGTKDNMLLLT
+295 NNGTTDNMLLLT

-327 QKGDDDTK
+327 EKGDDNIK
-335 RKIAEI
+335 RKVAEI
-341 VPQEYQ
+341 VPPEYHID
-347 VNPDS
+347 PES
-352 LTAYSLTKDENGNYQ
+352 LTAFSLTEAEMENSQ
-367 SVLSESSGMI
+367 SVLSESSGI
-377 RKNDLDSVSE
+377 ISKNDLDSVSE
-387 IIMYE
+387 LIMRE
-392 FNRLY
+392 FNILY
-397 RIYAKTIKQH
+397 RIYGKTIK
-407 QYSNCR
+407 

>member
-12 PIKNIE
+12 PIRSIDI
-18 VNFRKVNLF
+18 NFRKVNLF

-33 GKSCIVKLFS
+33 GKSCIVKLYS
-43 TFRWLEKALITETY
+43 TFRWLEKTLLTETY
-57 SLDYF
+57 SSDYF

-84 RDDTYILYEST
+84 RDDTYILYESA
-95 LYKFIYTENV
+95 LYKFVYAGNT
-105 FNIERKNGT
+105 FNIEKKNGT

-148 LTFNQA
+148 LTFNQT

-159 EQFKDGYALPFG
+159 ERFKDGYSLPFG
-171 NLNYKYDSLNDI
+171 NLNYEYDSLNDI
-183 SWIIGSDYRVRLINA
+183 SWIEGCDYRVRLINA
-198 SSGLQSA
+198 SSGIQSA

-215 GNIVASDKE
+215 GNIVASGNE
-224 RPMSVEEL
+224 RPMSVKEL

-239 AKIMENENLTDTV
+239 SKIMENENLSDSV
-252 KNGMLKHLSS
+252 KNAMLKHLSS

-295 NNGTKDNMLLLT
+295 NNGTTDNMLLLT

-327 QKGDDDTK
+327 EKGDDNIK
-335 RKIAEI
+335 RMVAEI
-341 VPQEYQ
+341 VPLEYHID
-347 VNPDS
+347 PES
-352 LTAYSLTKDENGNYQ
+352 LTAFSLTEAGMENYQ
-367 SVLSESSGMI
+367 SVLSESSGI
-377 RKNDLDSVSE
+377 ISKNDLDSVSE
-387 IIMYE
+387 LIMRE
-392 FNRLY
+392 FNILY
-397 RIYAKTIKQH
+397 RIYGKTIK
-407 QYSNCR
+407 

>member
-1 MNERLVVKSFG
+1 
-12 PIKNIE
+12 
-18 VNFRKVNLF
+18 
-27 IGDQGT
+27 
-33 GKSCIVKLFS
+33 
-43 TFRWLEKALITETY
+43 
-57 SLDYF
+57 
-62 TKFVDARF
+62 
-70 KKQLCGYHRIDDFF
+70 
-84 RDDTYILYEST
+84 
-95 LYKFIYTENV
+95 
-105 FNIERKNGT
+105 
-114 ITGLPKI
+114 
-121 MYVPAERIILSSA
+121 
-134 EKKLKTFDGLPASN
+134 
-148 LTFNQA
+148 
-154 FWESK
+154 
-159 EQFKDGYALPFG
+159 
-171 NLNYKYDSLNDI
+171 
-183 SWIIGSDYRVRLINA
+183 
-198 SSGLQSA
+198 
-205 LPVCIVSDYL
+205 
-215 GNIVASDKE
+215 
-224 RPMSVEEL
+224 
-232 QKLQKET
+232 
-239 AKIMENENLTDTV
+239 
-252 KNGMLKHLSS
+252 
-262 RSRYNCFVNIVEEP
+262 
-276 ELSLFPESQNS
+276 
-287 MIRLLCKV
+287 
-295 NNGTKDNMLLLT
+295 MLLLT